1 MKNSRLWLIPLCF
14 FVAAVA
20 LNLIGCFIS
29 EALRQTVKPALLP
42 LLCATTLA
50 WLLPRLGEMPDQV
63 GHDGGLVGQNGGL
76 VGLLVAAQLFG
87 FAGDTLLIPDGF
99 LFFAGG
105 IGSFLI
111 GHVFYITLFGG
122 KHSFKGLKAW
132 QWIAGIAAGAAAT
145 ATLVLIIGVN
155 GALLPPMAVYGF
167 TLMMLIFSA
176 LCGVLRFG
184 GCAWWTILC
193 GALLFTFSDSLIAIN
208 TFKGLSPFMSGF
220 GVMSTYLLAQSL
232 LAIGSCKLI
241 LQSPR
246 QV

>member
-1 MKNSRLWLIPLCF
+1 MKNSRLWLVPLCF
-14 FVAAVA
+14 FVVCCA
-20 LNLIGCFIS
+20 LNLTGCFIS
-29 EALRQTVKPALLP
+29 DVLKATVKPALMP
-42 LLCATTLA
+42 LLCVTTLA
-50 WLLPRLGEMPDQV
+50 WLLPRLKG
-63 GHDGGLVGQNGGL
+63 NTAL
-76 VGLLVAAQLFG
+76 VGLLVSAQLFG

-105 IGSFLI
+105 IGSFLV
-111 GHVFYITLFGG
+111 GHIFYITLFGG
-122 KHSFKGLKAW
+122 RHSFKGLKAW

-145 ATLVLIIGVN
+145 AALILIIGVN

-176 LCGVLRFG
+176 LCGALRFG

-220 GVMSTYLLAQSL
+220 GVMSTYLVAQSL

>member
-50 WLLPRLGEMPDQV
+50 WLLPRLGVMPDQV
-63 GHDGGLVGQNGGL
+63 RQNGGL

>member
-50 WLLPRLGEMPDQV
+50 WLLPRLGVMPDQV
-63 GHDGGLVGQNGGL
+63 RQIGGL